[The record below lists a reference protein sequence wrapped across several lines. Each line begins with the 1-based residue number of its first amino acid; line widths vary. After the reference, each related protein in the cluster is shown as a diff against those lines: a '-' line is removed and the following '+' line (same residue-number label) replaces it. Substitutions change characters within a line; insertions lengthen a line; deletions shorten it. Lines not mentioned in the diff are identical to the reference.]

1 MEERDE
7 VRVCRVGD
15 GTQRLRALGVIVGG
29 IALVLCGLTSNALGW
44 PATDAAVG
52 EDTSEVASPRGTR
65 RGLGISATT
74 PAHVSRAWLD
84 YRAGEPEQ
92 LCCTPAQVRQAW
104 LDYRAGERGDPG
116 DTAPVVPTR
125 ERPPT
130 AEDISVTS
138 RSHHAAIG
146 TDRAQ
151 GHHWVLGSW
160 VRDGN

>member
-15 GTQRLRALGVIVGG
+15 GTQRRRALGVILDGM
-29 IALVLCGLTSNALGW
+29 ALVLCGMTSNALGW
-44 PATDAAVG
+44 PVTDPAAG

-65 RGLGISATT
+65 RGPGMSPTT
-74 PAHVSRAWLD
+74 RAHAFRTWLD
-84 YRAGEPEQ
+84 FRAGEREQ
-92 LCCTPAQVRQAW
+92 HCCTPAQVRHAW

-116 DTAPVVPTR
+116 DTAPVVPTC

-130 AEDISVTS
+130 AEDTSVTS

-146 TDRAQ
+146 TGRPQ
-151 GHHWVLGSW
+151 GHHWVLGYW

>member
-44 PATDAAVG
+44 PGTDGAAD

-65 RGLGISATT
+65 RGLGMSATA
-74 PAHVSRAWLD
+74 PADVFRAWLD
-84 YRAGEPEQ
+84 YRAGEREQ
-92 LCCTPAQVRQAW
+92 LCCTPAQVRRAW
-104 LDYRAGERGDPG
+104 LDYRAEERGDPG
-116 DTAPVVPTR
+116 DTSPVVPTR
-125 ERPPT
+125 ECPPT
-130 AEDISVTS
+130 VEDTSVTS

-146 TDRAQ
+146 TDSPQ
-151 GHHWVLGSW
+151 DHHWVLGYW
-160 VRDGN
+160 VRNGN